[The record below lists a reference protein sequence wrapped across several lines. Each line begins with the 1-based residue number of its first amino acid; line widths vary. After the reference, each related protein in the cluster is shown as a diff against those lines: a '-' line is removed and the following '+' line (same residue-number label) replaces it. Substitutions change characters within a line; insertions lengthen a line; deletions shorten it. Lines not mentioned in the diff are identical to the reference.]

1 MRWQKMAINVKL
13 SSAPQSVPE
22 SSTIGV
28 SINNNPTIGV
38 KIINPFLHEIKF
50 KLNIRE
56 AHNGDLMIFDHPDI
70 DIVVMVEK
78 KKIVTFAKDLA
89 TDIVY
94 GTSSRLMER
103 LRTKG
108 VIAYETIQGGNVY
121 GSLEGQLLEMK
132 NPEKENAT
140 MPLVLNQISEWIESE
155 RPYFET
161 VEDYEQMYDDEL
173 TKPDAEDSTE
183 LGKVPQAAEKGSIR
197 PYVFGAYPYGG
208 YYY

>member
-1 MRWQKMAINVKL
+1 MGINVTFG
-13 SSAPQSVPE
+13 SAPETAAQNLDVGIQDQQKIKV
-22 SSTIGV
+22 TIPDP
-28 SINNNPTIGV
+28 N
-38 KIINPFLHEIKF
+38 LHEIKF

-132 NPEKENAT
+132 KPEMADK
-140 MPLVLNQISEWIESE
+140 MFPLILNQISEWIESE
-155 RPYFET
+155 RPYFEA
-161 VEDYEQMYDDEL
+161 VHDYEQMYDDEL
-173 TKPDAEDSTE
+173 THPDAEDSTA
-183 LGKVPQAAEKGSIR
+183 LGKVPQDAKKGSIE
-197 PYVFGAYPYGG
+197 PYAFGAYPYSG

>member
-1 MRWQKMAINVKL
+1 MSINVKIG
-13 SSAPQSVPE
+13 SAPQPVMQDT
-22 SSTIGV
+22 TIGV
-28 SINNNPTIGV
+28 SINTTPKVGVIINNPH
-38 KIINPFLHEIKF
+38 LHEIKF

-78 KKIVTFAKDLA
+78 QKVVTFAKDLA

-132 NPEKENAT
+132 DPEKKDLQ

-161 VEDYEQMYDDEL
+161 VEEYDQMYDDEL

-183 LGKVPQAAEKGSIR
+183 LGKVPQDAKKGSIE
-197 PYVFGAYPYGG
+197 PYIFGAYPYGG
-208 YYY
+208 YYYQ

>member
-1 MRWQKMAINVKL
+1 MKIG
-13 SSAPQSVPE
+13 SAPQPVIQDT
-22 SSTIGV
+22 TIGV
-28 SINNNPTIGV
+28 SINTTPKIGVIINNPH
-38 KIINPFLHEIKF
+38 LHEIKF

-78 KKIVTFAKDLA
+78 QKVVTFAKDLA

-132 NPEKENAT
+132 DPEKKDLQ

-161 VEDYEQMYDDEL
+161 VEEYDQMYDDEL

-183 LGKVPQAAEKGSIR
+183 LGKVPQDAKKGSIE

-208 YYY
+208 YYYQ

>member
-1 MRWQKMAINVKL
+1 MSINVKIG
-13 SSAPQSVPE
+13 SAPQPVIQDT
-22 SSTIGV
+22 TIGV
-28 SINNNPTIGV
+28 SINTTPKIGVIINNPH
-38 KIINPFLHEIKF
+38 LHEIKF

-78 KKIVTFAKDLA
+78 QKVVTFAKDLA

-132 NPEKENAT
+132 DPEKKDLQ

-161 VEDYEQMYDDEL
+161 VEEYDQMYDDEL

-183 LGKVPQAAEKGSIR
+183 LGKVPQDAKKGSIE

-208 YYY
+208 YYYQ

>member
-1 MRWQKMAINVKL
+1 MSINVKIG
-13 SSAPQSVPE
+13 SASQPVIQDT
-22 SSTIGV
+22 TIGV
-28 SINNNPTIGV
+28 SINTTPKVGVIINNPH
-38 KIINPFLHEIKF
+38 LHEIKF

-70 DIVVMVEK
+70 DIVIMVEK
-78 KKIVTFAKDLA
+78 QKVVTFAKDLA

-132 NPEKENAT
+132 DPEKKDLQ

-161 VEDYEQMYDDEL
+161 VEEYDQMYDDEL
-173 TKPDAEDSTE
+173 THPDAEDSTE
-183 LGKVPQAAEKGSIR
+183 LGKVPQDAKKGSIE
-197 PYVFGAYPYGG
+197 PYIFGAYPYGG
-208 YYY
+208 YYYQ

>member
-1 MRWQKMAINVKL
+1 MAINV
-13 SSAPQSVPE
+13 
-22 SSTIGV
+22 TIGDTPEAPPENRNV
-28 SINNNPTIGV
+28 EVEVKEAEKIKVTIPDPNLYEV
-38 KIINPFLHEIKF
+38 KF

-78 KKIVTFAKDLA
+78 KKVVTFAKDLA
-89 TDIVY
+89 TDVVY

-103 LRTKG
+103 LRKKG
-108 VIAYETIQGGNVY
+108 VIAYDTIQGGNVY

-132 NPEKENAT
+132 NPEMKQSLF
-140 MPLVLNQISEWIESE
+140 PLILNQISEWIESE

-161 VEDYEQMYDDEL
+161 VQDYEQMYDDSL
-173 TKPDAEDSTE
+173 THPDAEDSTP
-183 LGKVPQAAEKGSIR
+183 LGKVPQEAEKGSMR

-208 YYY
+208 YYYQ

>member
-1 MRWQKMAINVKL
+1 MAVNVTIG
-13 SSAPQSVPE
+13 SAPEAPKNLDVDIQDQQKIKV
-22 SSTIGV
+22 TIPDP
-28 SINNNPTIGV
+28 N
-38 KIINPFLHEIKF
+38 LHEIKF

-78 KKIVTFAKDLA
+78 KKVVTFAKDLA

-132 NPEKENAT
+132 NPEMADK
-140 MPLVLNQISEWIESE
+140 MFPLILNQISEWIESE

-161 VEDYEQMYDDEL
+161 VHNYEQMYDDEL
-173 TKPDAEDSTE
+173 TKPDKKDSTE
-183 LGKVPQAAEKGSIR
+183 LGEVPQDAKKGSIE
-197 PYVFGAYPYGG
+197 PYIFGAYPYGG
-208 YYY
+208 YYYQ

>member
-1 MRWQKMAINVKL
+1 MKIG
-13 SSAPQSVPE
+13 SAPQPVIQDT
-22 SSTIGV
+22 TIGV
-28 SINNNPTIGV
+28 SINTTPKIGVIINNPH
-38 KIINPFLHEIKF
+38 LHEIKF

-78 KKIVTFAKDLA
+78 QKVVTFAKDLA

-132 NPEKENAT
+132 DPEKKDLQ

-161 VEDYEQMYDDEL
+161 VEEYDQMYDDEL

-183 LGKVPQAAEKGSIR
+183 LGKVPQEAEKGCVR

>member
-1 MRWQKMAINVKL
+1 MSINVKFGNDSTTQPRDTTISVNID
-13 SSAPQSVPE
+13 SSPK
-22 SSTIGV
+22 IGV
-28 SINNNPTIGV
+28 NINNPN
-38 KIINPFLHEIKF
+38 LHEVKF

-70 DIVVMVEK
+70 DIVIMVEK

-89 TDIVY
+89 TDVVY

-103 LRTKG
+103 LRQKG
-108 VIAYETIQGGNVY
+108 VIGYETIQGGNVY
-121 GSLEGQLLEMK
+121 GSLEGQLLEAKSPEMK
-132 NPEKENAT
+132 DKLF
-140 MPLVLNQISEWIESE
+140 PLILNQISEWIESE

-161 VEDYEQMYDDEL
+161 VHDYEQMYDDSL
-173 TKPDAEDSTE
+173 THPDKEDSTE
-183 LGKVPQAAEKGSIR
+183 LGKVPQEVEKGSIR

>member
-1 MRWQKMAINVKL
+1 MSINVKIG
-13 SSAPQSVPE
+13 SAPAPEPRDTTISVNIDR
-22 SSTIGV
+22 T
-28 SINNNPTIGV
+28 PTIGV
-38 KIINPFLHEIKF
+38 TINNPNLHELKF
-50 KLNIRE
+50 NLNIRK

-70 DIVVMVEK
+70 DIVLMAEK

-108 VIAYETIQGGNVY
+108 IIAYDTIQGGNVY
-121 GSLEGQLLEMK
+121 GSLEGKLLEMK
-132 NPEKENAT
+132 DPGMSDKLY
-140 MPLVLNQISEWIESE
+140 PLILNQISEWIESE

-161 VEDYEQMYDDEL
+161 VHDYEQMYDDSL
-173 TKPDAEDSTE
+173 TNPDRDNSTE
-183 LGKVPQAAEKGSIR
+183 LGEVPQEEEKGSIR
-197 PYVFGAYPYGG
+197 PYIFGAYPYNG

>member
-1 MRWQKMAINVKL
+1 MAINVKFG
-13 SSAPQSVPE
+13 SDPQPVMQDTSIGVKIDRSP
-22 SSTIGV
+22 SIGV
-28 SINNNPTIGV
+28 SIN
-38 KIINPFLHEIKF
+38 NPFLHEIKF

-56 AHNGDLMIFDHPDI
+56 ASNGDLMIFDHPEI

-78 KKIVTFAKDLA
+78 KKVVTFAKDLA

-132 NPEKENAT
+132 NPEKEDML
-140 MPLVLNQISEWIESE
+140 MPLVLNQISEWVESE

-161 VEDYEQMYDDEL
+161 VEDYDQMYDDEL

-183 LGKVPQAAEKGSIR
+183 LGEVPQAAEKGGIR

>member
-1 MRWQKMAINVKL
+1 MSINVKIG
-13 SSAPQSVPE
+13 SAPAPQPRDTTISVNID
-22 SSTIGV
+22 STPKIGV
-28 SINNNPTIGV
+28 NINNPY
-38 KIINPFLHEIKF
+38 LHEIKF

-89 TDIVY
+89 TDVVY
-94 GTSSRLMER
+94 GTSSRLMEV
-103 LRTKG
+103 LRKKG

-132 NPEKENAT
+132 NPEMKEK
-140 MPLVLNQISEWIESE
+140 MYPLILNQISEWIESE

-161 VEDYEQMYDDEL
+161 VHDYEQMYDDSL
-173 TKPDAEDSTE
+173 TQPDAEDSTE
-183 LGKVPQAAEKGSIR
+183 LGKVPQDQTKGSIR

>member
-1 MRWQKMAINVKL
+1 MSINVKIG
-13 SSAPQSVPE
+13 SAPQPVMQDT
-22 SSTIGV
+22 TIGV
-28 SINNNPTIGV
+28 SINTTPKVGVIINNPH
-38 KIINPFLHEIKF
+38 LHEIKF

-70 DIVVMVEK
+70 DIVIMVEK
-78 KKIVTFAKDLA
+78 KKVVTFAKDLA

-132 NPEKENAT
+132 DPEKKDLQ

-161 VEDYEQMYDDEL
+161 VEEYDQMYDDEL

-183 LGKVPQAAEKGSIR
+183 LGKVPQDAKKGSIE
-197 PYVFGAYPYGG
+197 PYIFGAYPYGG
-208 YYY
+208 YYYQ

>member
-1 MRWQKMAINVKL
+1 MSINVKFG
-13 SSAPQSVPE
+13 SDPQPVMQDTS
-22 SSTIGV
+22 
-28 SINNNPTIGV
+28 IGV
-38 KIINPFLHEIKF
+38 KIDRSPSIGVAINNPLLHEIKF

-70 DIVVMVEK
+70 DIIVMIEK
-78 KKIVTFAKDLA
+78 MKVVTFAKDLA

-132 NPEKENAT
+132 NPKFLKQQRKA
-140 MPLVLNQISEWIESE
+140 
-155 RPYFET
+155 
-161 VEDYEQMYDDEL
+161 
-173 TKPDAEDSTE
+173 
-183 LGKVPQAAEKGSIR
+183 
-197 PYVFGAYPYGG
+197 VFGLMYSALILTVVITINETYSRKLEKVSS
-208 YYY
+208 

>member
-1 MRWQKMAINVKL
+1 MAINVTIAG
-13 SSAPQSVPE
+13 APEGPPE
-22 SSTIGV
+22 DVGVDVGITDPPKIKVTIPDPNLYEV
-28 SINNNPTIGV
+28 
-38 KIINPFLHEIKF
+38 KF

-132 NPEKENAT
+132 NPEMKDK
-140 MPLVLNQISEWIESE
+140 MFPLILNQISEWIESE

-161 VEDYEQMYDDEL
+161 VHDYEQMYDDSL
-173 TKPDAEDSTE
+173 TKPDSEDSTE
-183 LGKVPQAAEKGSIR
+183 LGEVPQEEEKGSIR
-197 PYVFGAYPYGG
+197 PYMFGAYPYGG

>member
-1 MRWQKMAINVKL
+1 MSINVKIG
-13 SSAPQSVPE
+13 SGSPPQPRDT
-22 SSTIGV
+22 TIGV
-28 SINNNPTIGV
+28 DINTSPKIGVIINNPN
-38 KIINPFLHEIKF
+38 LHELKF

-103 LRTKG
+103 LRNKG

-132 NPEKENAT
+132 NPELKDK
-140 MPLVLNQISEWIESE
+140 MFPLILNQISEWIESE

-161 VEDYEQMYDDEL
+161 VHDYEQMYDDSL
-173 TKPDAEDSTE
+173 TAPNKEDSTE
-183 LGKVPQAAEKGSIR
+183 LGEVPQEEEKGSIR
-197 PYVFGAYPYGG
+197 PYIFGAYPYGG

>member
-1 MRWQKMAINVKL
+1 MAINVKFG
-13 SSAPQSVPE
+13 SDPQPVMQDTSIGVKIDRSP
-22 SSTIGV
+22 SIGV
-28 SINNNPTIGV
+28 SIN
-38 KIINPFLHEIKF
+38 NPFLHEIKF

-70 DIVVMVEK
+70 DIIVMVEK
-78 KKIVTFAKDLA
+78 MKMVTFAKDLA

-132 NPEKENAT
+132 NPEKEDML

-161 VEDYEQMYDDEL
+161 VEDYDQMYDDEL

-183 LGKVPQAAEKGSIR
+183 LGEVPQAAEKGGIR

>member
-1 MRWQKMAINVKL
+1 MAINVTIG
-13 SSAPQSVPE
+13 SAPEGLPEDTSVEVDVKKPE
-22 SSTIGV
+22 QIKVTIPDP
-28 SINNNPTIGV
+28 N
-38 KIINPFLHEIKF
+38 LYEIKF

-78 KKIVTFAKDLA
+78 RKIVTFAKDLA
-89 TDIVY
+89 TDVVY

-103 LRTKG
+103 LRKKG
-108 VIAYETIQGGNVY
+108 VIAYDTIQGGNVY

-132 NPEKENAT
+132 KSEMKESLF
-140 MPLVLNQISEWIESE
+140 PLILNQISEWIESE

-161 VEDYEQMYDDEL
+161 VEEYEQMYDDSL
-173 TKPDAEDSTE
+173 TKPDKEDSTE
-183 LGKVPQAAEKGSIR
+183 LGEVPQEPDKGSIR
-197 PYVFGAYPYGG
+197 PYIFGAYPYGG

>member
-1 MRWQKMAINVKL
+1 MSINVKIG
-13 SSAPQSVPE
+13 SAPQPVMQDT
-22 SSTIGV
+22 TIGV
-28 SINNNPTIGV
+28 SINTTPKVGVIINNPH
-38 KIINPFLHEIKF
+38 LHEIKF

-78 KKIVTFAKDLA
+78 KKVVTFAKDLA

-132 NPEKENAT
+132 DPEKKDLQ

-161 VEDYEQMYDDEL
+161 VEEYDQMYDDEL

-183 LGKVPQAAEKGSIR
+183 LGKVPQDAEKGSIR
-197 PYVFGAYPYGG
+197 PYEFGAYPYGG
-208 YYY
+208 YYYQ

>member
-1 MRWQKMAINVKL
+1 MAINVKL
-13 SSAPQSVPE
+13 SSPPQPVIQNTS
-22 SSTIGV
+22 
-28 SINNNPTIGV
+28 IGV
-38 KIINPFLHEIKF
+38 KIDSTPKIGVVINNPFLHEIKF

-56 AHNGDLMIFDHPDI
+56 AHNGDLMIFDHPEI

-78 KKIVTFAKDLA
+78 KKVVTFAKDLA

-108 VIAYETIQGGNVY
+108 VIAFETIQGGNVY

-132 NPEKENAT
+132 SSEKENDV

-183 LGKVPQAAEKGSIR
+183 LGKVPKAAEKGSIR

>member
-1 MRWQKMAINVKL
+1 MSINVKIGRGPSPEPRDTSIDVNIN
-13 SSAPQSVPE
+13 SSPK
-22 SSTIGV
+22 IGV
-28 SINNNPTIGV
+28 TINNPY
-38 KIINPFLHEIKF
+38 LHEIKF

-78 KKIVTFAKDLA
+78 RKVVTFAKDLA
-89 TDIVY
+89 TDVVY

-103 LRTKG
+103 LRQKG
-108 VIAYETIQGGNVY
+108 VIAYETIQGRNVY

-132 NPEKENAT
+132 NPDMKENFF
-140 MPLVLNQISEWIESE
+140 PLILNQISEWVESE

-161 VEDYEQMYDDEL
+161 VDEYEQMYDDSL
-173 TKPDAEDSTE
+173 THPDAEDSTP
-183 LGKVPQAAEKGSIR
+183 LGKVPQEAEKGSIR

>member
-1 MRWQKMAINVKL
+1 MSINVKIG
-13 SSAPQSVPE
+13 SAPAPE
-22 SSTIGV
+22 PRDTTIGV
-28 SINNNPTIGV
+28 SINTSPNIGVTINNP
-38 KIINPFLHEIKF
+38 NLHELKF
-50 KLNIRE
+50 NLNIRK

-70 DIVVMVEK
+70 DIVLMAEK

-108 VIAYETIQGGNVY
+108 IIAYDTIQGGNVY
-121 GSLEGQLLEMK
+121 GSLEGKLLEMK
-132 NPEKENAT
+132 DPGMSDKLY
-140 MPLVLNQISEWIESE
+140 PLILNQISEWIESE

-161 VEDYEQMYDDEL
+161 VQDYEQMYDDSL
-173 TKPDAEDSTE
+173 TKPNSEDSTE
-183 LGKVPQAAEKGSIR
+183 LGEVPQEEEKGSIR
-197 PYVFGAYPYGG
+197 PYMFGAYPYGG

>member
-1 MRWQKMAINVKL
+1 MAINVTIG
-13 SSAPQSVPE
+13 SAPVPQPRDTTISVNID
-22 SSTIGV
+22 STPKIGV
-28 SINNNPTIGV
+28 NIN
-38 KIINPFLHEIKF
+38 NPFLHEIKF

-89 TDIVY
+89 TNVVY

-103 LRTKG
+103 LRKKG

-132 NPEKENAT
+132 DPEMNEK
-140 MPLVLNQISEWIESE
+140 MYPLILNQISEWIESE

-161 VEDYEQMYDDEL
+161 VHDYEQMYDDSL
-173 TKPDAEDSTE
+173 THPDAEDSTE
-183 LGKVPQAAEKGSIR
+183 LGKVPQDEKKGSIE
-197 PYVFGAYPYGG
+197 PYAFGAYPYSG

>member
-1 MRWQKMAINVKL
+1 MSINVKFG
-13 SSAPQSVPE
+13 SDPQPVMQDTS
-22 SSTIGV
+22 
-28 SINNNPTIGV
+28 IGV
-38 KIINPFLHEIKF
+38 KIDRSPSIGVAINNPLLHEIKF

-70 DIVVMVEK
+70 DIIVMIEK
-78 KKIVTFAKDLA
+78 MKVVTFAKDLA

-132 NPEKENAT
+132 NPEKEDML

-155 RPYFET
+155 RPYFEA

-173 TKPDAEDSTE
+173 TKPDQDESTE
-183 LGKVPQAAEKGSIR
+183 LGEVPQAAEKGGIR

>member
-1 MRWQKMAINVKL
+1 MAINV
-13 SSAPQSVPE
+13 
-22 SSTIGV
+22 TIGDTPQQLPEDTGVDV
-28 SINNNPTIGV
+28 SV
-38 KIINPFLHEIKF
+38 KGPDKIKVTVPDPNLYEVKF

-89 TDIVY
+89 TNVVY

-103 LRTKG
+103 LRKKG
-108 VIAYETIQGGNVY
+108 VIAYDTIQGGNVY
-121 GSLEGQLLEMK
+121 GSLEGQLLEVK
-132 NPEKENAT
+132 SPEMKEN
-140 MPLVLNQISEWIESE
+140 MFPLILNQISEWIESE

-161 VEDYEQMYDDEL
+161 VEEYEQMYDDHL
-173 TKPDAEDSTE
+173 THPDAEDSTP
-183 LGKVPQAAEKGSIR
+183 LGKVPQDAKKGSIE
-197 PYVFGAYPYGG
+197 PYIFGAYPYGG

>member
-1 MRWQKMAINVKL
+1 MAVNVKIG
-13 SSAPQSVPE
+13 SAPAPQPRDTTISVNIDRTP
-22 SSTIGV
+22 TVGV
-28 SINNNPTIGV
+28 NITNPY
-38 KIINPFLHEIKF
+38 LHEIKF

-89 TDIVY
+89 TDVVY
-94 GTSSRLMER
+94 GTSSRLMEV
-103 LRTKG
+103 LRKKG

-132 NPEKENAT
+132 NPNMKEKFY
-140 MPLVLNQISEWIESE
+140 PLILNQISEWIESE

-161 VEDYEQMYDDEL
+161 VQDYEQMYDDSL
-173 TKPDAEDSTE
+173 THPDKKDSTE
-183 LGKVPQAAEKGSIR
+183 LGEVPQEQEKGSIR
-197 PYVFGAYPYGG
+197 PYMFGAYPYGG
-208 YYY
+208 YYYQR

>member
-1 MRWQKMAINVKL
+1 MAVNVTIG
-13 SSAPQSVPE
+13 SAPEAPKNLDVDIQDQQKIKV
-22 SSTIGV
+22 TIPDP
-28 SINNNPTIGV
+28 N
-38 KIINPFLHEIKF
+38 LHEIKL

-78 KKIVTFAKDLA
+78 KKVVTFAKDLA

-132 NPEKENAT
+132 DPEKKDLQ

-161 VEDYEQMYDDEL
+161 VEEYDQMYDDEL
-173 TKPDAEDSTE
+173 THPDAEDSTE
-183 LGKVPQAAEKGSIR
+183 LGKVPQDAKKGSIE

-208 YYY
+208 YYYQ

>member
-1 MRWQKMAINVKL
+1 MSINVKIG
-13 SSAPQSVPE
+13 SAPTPQPRDTTISVNID
-22 SSTIGV
+22 STPKIGV
-28 SINNNPTIGV
+28 NINNPY
-38 KIINPFLHEIKF
+38 LHEIKF

-89 TDIVY
+89 TDVVY
-94 GTSSRLMER
+94 GTSSRLMEV
-103 LRTKG
+103 LRKKG
-108 VIAYETIQGGNVY
+108 VIAYETIQGGNIY

-132 NPEKENAT
+132 NPEMKEK
-140 MPLVLNQISEWIESE
+140 MYPLILNQISEWIESE

-161 VEDYEQMYDDEL
+161 VQDYEQMYDDSL
-173 TKPDAEDSTE
+173 TQPDAEDSTE
-183 LGKVPQAAEKGSIR
+183 LGKVPQDQTKGSIR
-197 PYVFGAYPYGG
+197 PYAFGAYPYGG